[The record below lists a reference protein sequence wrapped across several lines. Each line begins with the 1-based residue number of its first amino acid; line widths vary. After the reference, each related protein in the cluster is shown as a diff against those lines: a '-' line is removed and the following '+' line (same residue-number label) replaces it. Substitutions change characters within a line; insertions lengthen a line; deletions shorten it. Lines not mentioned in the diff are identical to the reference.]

1 MSHCGING
9 MRIAG
14 NMPGHFRLLSKE
26 KRIII
31 PYLHMRFLQGTRRF
45 PEIR

>member
-1 MSHCGING
+1 MSQWGING

-14 NMPGHFRLLSKE
+14 NMLGHFRILSHE

-31 PYLHMRFLQGTRRF
+31 PYLHPRF
-45 PEIR
+45 